1 MRKLLLL
8 LLVLLG
14 VSSMQAQ
21 VLPSFSTADNPVW
34 YHVQF
39 KTGSNCLADQGRGNA
54 LKTATKANV
63 DAQKWAFI
71 GTKDNFVLLSKKG
84 NYVNFNSSNFTTS
97 ATGVALKM
105 VESTNAAA
113 SDCWEIQRKTSSQS
127 MNQWGG
133 TSAGVNL
140 GEWTAG
146 DNNNPVRFVA
156 TEAKLPVFSSETSST
171 FYFVKFC
178 QGGGYLADQGA
189 GQSVQIAAA
198 DPIPAQK
205 WKLVGTQSN
214 FQLVNEAGLYAY

>member
-14 VSSMQAQ
+14 VSSLQAQ

-84 NYVNFNSSNFTTS
+84 KRAPT
-97 ATGVALKM
+97 L
-105 VESTNAAA
+105 
-113 SDCWEIQRKTSSQS
+113 R
-127 MNQWGG
+127 
-133 TSAGVNL
+133 L
-140 GEWTAG
+140 PTAG
-146 DNNNPVRFVA
+146 RYS
-156 TEAKLPVFSSETSST
+156 AKLRH
-171 FYFVKFC
+171 K
-178 QGGGYLADQGA
+178 A
-189 GQSVQIAAA
+189 
-198 DPIPAQK
+198 
-205 WKLVGTQSN
+205 
-214 FQLVNEAGLYAY
+214 